1 MVSKTGHGQKM
12 SIRIKVSGMCLS
24 IFPGDGPFPG
34 VIDLFGTAGG
44 LIEFRSAL
52 LASRGF
58 VSLSLAYF
66 AFDDLPET
74 LGEVDFDYFM
84 VSASTAIKYK

>member
-1 MVSKTGHGQKM
+1 MITLINTEGALLYAF
-12 SIRIKVSGMCLS
+12 ITFLE
-24 IFPGDGPFPG
+24 IFTFRDTFFFQGDGPFPG
-34 VIDLFGTAGG
+34 VIDLFGTVGG

-58 VSLSLAYF
+58 ASLSLAYF
-66 AFDDLPET
+66 AFDDLPKT

-84 VSASTAIKYK
+84 VSK